1 MPLFPERRVPA
12 RRIDV
17 ADLLRYDKTA
27 LKLPSKDDL
36 DGNSKPSS
44 LPEQKRAAAEPSK
57 ALPKGGPGGRPD
69 PQHSLSAAAG
79 TAADAARIPGRVVG
93 AIADKLPKAQL
104 PGIVG
109 ALAGYDD
116 LGASSQNAPQMVQQ
130 APKTTP
136 GDLLRGAV
144 DMFAPGDTSDDATPA
159 SQAAAIGLGLI
170 PGGKLLGKGAKAA
183 WKGITRMP
191 LVRQV
196 IGNKL
201 DNAIAA
207 KSAAFGSPFDG
218 WLKSRQA
225 RAHLDD
231 VMAQEAELTGKQFK
245 NYDEFSQHVA
255 QQIANSSGVGSPP
268 TPAQL
273 RAAQQIVSDVAGKGL
288 GKADLDAAIQR
299 AISDPRNREFTAKLP
314 KPDVFSDI
322 SKGAIAKG
330 AAAAGA
336 AGTYY
341 LGAGA
346 FGALKGLMDR
356 PAGLP
361 GEGRNPFAA
370 PPDEFNK
377 RFGDEA
383 TQPLPKAAPGAPG
396 APAENRD
403 QNGRIVLPPDVGVAE
418 RRTPDGTP
426 KGIDKF
432 GMPDTKIE
440 VRDADSVSDP
450 GVKRLMQNPR
460 EFFHLR
466 SEYRRLRGI
475 VTQLKQRGADI
486 RQNMSPSDYEKWSAL
501 DGPEYKTRN
510 GFSVFEGG

>member
-27 LKLPSKDDL
+27 PKLPSKDDL
-36 DGNSKPSS
+36 DGNSKPAS
-44 LPEQKRAAAEPSK
+44 LPEQKRAAAEPPK
-57 ALPKGGPGGRPD
+57 APPKGGPGGRPD
-69 PQHSLSAAAG
+69 PQQSASA
-79 TAADAARIPGRVVG
+79 AADAAKVPGRIVG
-93 AIADKLPKAQL
+93 AITDLLPKS
-104 PGIVG
+104 PPMSHNYGG
-109 ALAGYDD
+109 NPLAG
-116 LGASSQNAPQMVQQ
+116 QPPQSFRGGGSIADAV
-130 APKTTP
+130 
-136 GDLLRGAV
+136 RGAAGLIAPV
-144 DMFAPGDTSDDATPA
+144 DTDEDATPA
-159 SQAAAIGLGLI
+159 SQAMAIGLGLI

-231 VMAQEAELTGKQFK
+231 IIAQEAELTGKQFK
-245 NYDEFSQHVA
+245 NYDEFAKHVA

-288 GKADLDAAIQR
+288 GKADLDAAVQR
-299 AISDPRNREFTAKLP
+299 AISDPRNRDFTAKLP

-341 LGAGA
+341 MGAGA
-346 FGALKGLMDR
+346 YGALKGLMDR
-356 PAGLP
+356 PGALP

-396 APAENRD
+396 APAEKRD

-418 RRTPDGTP
+418 RRTADGTP
-426 KGIDKF
+426 RGIDKF
-432 GMPDTKIE
+432 GMPDAKVE

-486 RQNMSPSDYEKWSAL
+486 RQHMSPSDYEKWSTL